1 MGIDDIV
8 NKAKDAAKDLVGD
21 RDMDSLKEDA
31 KEVADIAKGEGS
43 LTDKAKAALEAVKDP
58 GKPGP
63 G

>member
-8 NKAKDAAKDLVGD
+8 NKAKDLVGD
-21 RDMDSLKEDA
+21 RDAESLKEDA
-31 KEVADIAKGEGS
+31 IEVADIAKGEGS
-43 LTDKAKAALEAVKDP
+43 LTDKAKAAFDAVKDP